1 MTALFNERDRKLY
14 NDLLWKSVKKDPQLT
29 QYPLLPIIN
38 GGTTKVLIGGGGI
51 YREYALAGSQVD
63 NPTIPFRQVVKRE
76 SMPVLKMESPVD
88 SDSGSEDVIGSGFRN
103 RPVVQRITQ
112 KVKEQIMRQHPEIA
126 QHILDG
132 GKYDFKKHV
141 REGDGFKSFFKKL
154 GKDLKPVAQ
163 RVVKQVGRV
172 VVPALE
178 RVGTNALNKGT
189 AYLENQANQSID
201 QATSGAGFKS
211 FFKKLGKDLKPV
223 AQRVVKQVGRVVV
236 PALERV
242 GTNALNKGTVYL
254 ENQANQSINQATS
267 GGKLRTKKGDK
278 DFHEGGYDV
287 EKSRRPYNE
296 KNKARGE
303 LIRKIMAE
311 KKLTLPQAS
320 SYIKQHSLSY

>member
-88 SDSGSEDVIGSGFRN
+88 SDSDSEDVIGSGFRN

-172 VVPALE
+172 VVP
-178 RVGTNALNKGT
+178 
-189 AYLENQANQSID
+189 D
-201 QATSGAGFKS
+201 
-211 FFKKLGKDLKPV
+211 
-223 AQRVVKQVGRVVV
+223 
-236 PALERV
+236 LERV